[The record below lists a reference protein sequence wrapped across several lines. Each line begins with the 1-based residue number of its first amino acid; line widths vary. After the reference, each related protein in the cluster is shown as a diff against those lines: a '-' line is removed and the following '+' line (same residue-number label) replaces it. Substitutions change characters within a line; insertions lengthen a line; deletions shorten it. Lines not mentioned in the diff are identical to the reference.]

1 MRTTMPAVTSA
12 TTPTRYV
19 DVSRAQLAL
28 ASVTPTAVTDALFA
42 AATTS

>member
-19 DVSRAQLAL
+19 DVSHAQFAL
-28 ASVTPTAVTDALFA
+28 VSVTPTALNDALFA